1 MHGRVK
7 NGIMVVIITDSQDKE
22 SLLVLRRIV
31 QLVDASRSNS
41 RTDVAENETTDVLQ
55 MLGIADQST
64 GGGEVVE
71 VISCMGDPKTI
82 PNPL

>member
-1 MHGRVK
+1 
-7 NGIMVVIITDSQDKE
+7 MVVIITDSQDKE

-64 GGGEVVE
+64 GGV
-71 VISCMGDPKTI
+71 KW
-82 PNPL
+82 LK

>member
-41 RTDVAENETTDVLQ
+41 RTEVAENETTDVLQ

-64 GGGEVVE
+64 GGV
-71 VISCMGDPKTI
+71 KW
-82 PNPL
+82 LK

>member
-64 GGGEVVE
+64 GGV
-71 VISCMGDPKTI
+71 KW
-82 PNPL
+82 LK